1 MSQTNDAVDTWEMV
15 VVHRAFR
22 REFGLAPGLI
32 RRVAAGDR
40 QRSAVVA
47 DHLVFVSDGLH
58 HHHTAE
64 DELLW
69 PLLLER
75 VGDLDAGLVHRMET
89 QHQTVATLVE
99 RAVELLP
106 KWRADADPTTGE
118 ELANVFEKMSVA
130 LNEHL
135 ADEETEILPLCA
147 QHLTRTE
154 WEAIGKRGQ
163 EAIPKGARA
172 FVSLGGILA
181 DATPAERTRFLAML
195 PVPARVMWRVAGKG
209 IYRREVA
216 RIHGA

>member
-1 MSQTNDAVDTWEMV
+1 MSQTKDPVDTWEMV
-15 VVHRAFR
+15 VVHRLFR

-40 QRSAVVA
+40 ERSAVVA
-47 DHLVFVSDGLH
+47 GHLTFLTDGLH

-69 PLLLER
+69 PLLLGR
-75 VGDLDAGLVHRMET
+75 VGELDAGLVHRMET
-89 QHQTVATLVE
+89 QHDTVATLTD
-99 RAVELLP
+99 RANDLLP

-118 ELANVFEKMSVA
+118 ELANVFDKMSVA

-135 ADEETEILPLCA
+135 SDEENEILPLCSR
-147 QHLTRTE
+147 HLTHAE
-154 WEAIGKRGQ
+154 WEALGKRGQ
-163 EAIPKGARA
+163 QAIPKGAKA
-172 FVSLGGILA
+172 FVSLGAILA
-181 DATPAERTRFLAML
+181 DATPRERTRFLAQL
-195 PVPARVMWRVAGKG
+195 PLPARVLWRLVGKG